1 MPAPTTYPNQDE
13 ERLKQRNDCGGRDRI
28 GTWIVRSLN
37 RKDPELIEETKKY
50 GLGVLGASE
59 TKGKGC
65 GAKEIEDC
73 YVVYLGVRDG
83 RARVGVVVFLSEEM
97 SRYVK
102 SCLCGSERI
111 VVVRLKIGREWITYV
126 QVYAPTDDGS
136 KKVKDGFYNG
146 LQGVLDK
153 TVKRDAVLV
162 MGKSGEK

>member
-1 MPAPTTYPNQDE
+1 M
-13 ERLKQRNDCGGRDRI
+13 RLRGRAA
-28 GTWIVRSLN
+28 VRRRS
-37 RKDPELIEETKKY
+37 KIAT
-50 GLGVLGASE
+50 
-59 TKGKGC
+59 
-65 GAKEIEDC
+65 
-73 YVVYLGVRDG
+73 VVYLGVRDG

-102 SCLCGSERI
+102 SWLCGSERI

-136 KKVKDGFYNG
+136 KKVKDGFYNE